1 VTAKAFKTT
10 IYRDGS
16 MCFIPISFDPRAVF
30 GKVRAPVRVTLNGF
44 SYPSTIAAMGGTAST
59 SKPST
64 GPRSPRR
71 ARAVYALQCSRSPR
85 APPRRGNSNM
95 AVRKTAAAAR
105 GTRGA
110 SKSGPARPASKGIA
124 YVALLRG
131 INVGG
136 NNMLPMKDLAAM
148 FEKAG
153 CADVRT
159 YIQSGNVIFRA
170 DADVAA
176 RIPDVIAKA
185 IAARSKI
192 KIPVVVRTAADLRRV
207 AEKNPFLRRGVDVDK
222 LHVVFLA
229 AKPASAALSAL
240 DPKRSPPDEFAA
252 EGGEVFL
259 HCPNGYGRSKLSNA
273 YFDAKLATTSTVRNW
288 RTVLKLLEL
297 CGG

>member
-1 VTAKAFKTT
+1 
-10 IYRDGS
+10 
-16 MCFIPISFDPRAVF
+16 
-30 GKVRAPVRVTLNGF
+30 
-44 SYPSTIAAMGGTAST
+44 
-59 SKPST
+59 
-64 GPRSPRR
+64 
-71 ARAVYALQCSRSPR
+71 
-85 APPRRGNSNM
+85 M

-105 GTRGA
+105 GARGA
-110 SKSGPARPASKGIA
+110 SKSGPARPASKGSA

-176 RIPDVIAKA
+176 RIPDVIAKG